1 MPSNSKFLKLAHSRV
16 ETSEKKIKSAQKSE
30 LESLVGITF
39 TAFSTTTRQFT
50 AIDQVCNVT
59 TAKYLLCKPFHSCIQ
74 IFCCSLIAAHR
85 CDTFK
90 SKKRFYFIV
99 RSSTDS
105 LDNQSTKNIEYSSN
119 LLGRVLFKSQNRA
132 R

>member
-90 SKKRFYFIV
+90 SKKNVFISLSYRPLI
-99 RSSTDS
+99 RSTI
-105 LDNQSTKNIEYSSN
+105 NQRKISNI
-119 LLGRVLFKSQNRA
+119 RPIC
-132 R
+132 